1 MTEPNRLHRSCVNR
15 LEERR
20 PDLVTF
26 EVLGRLDADDMRW
39 MADQIDEAFDT
50 HGRIDMLVIFRPFDG
65 ATTGAVFEPK
75 ALKVELASAAH
86 VRRYGV
92 VGAPAWADAMIAL
105 GGLITPID
113 ARTFNQDEVA
123 QARAWIDRPLD

>member
-1 MTEPNRLHRSCVNR
+1 MTEPNRLHSSCVNR

-39 MADQIDEAFDT
+39 MANQVDEAFER

-65 ATTGAVFEPK
+65 ATAGAVFEPR
-75 ALKVELASAAH
+75 ALKVELASVVH

-92 VGAPAWADAMIAL
+92 VGAPAWADAMITV
-105 GGLITPID
+105 GGLITPIE
-113 ARTFNQDEVA
+113 ARTFDPDEEA
-123 QARAWIDRPLD
+123 EARAWIDRPHD